1 MAHDVNMSL
10 EAGGNGG
17 ASARELVLERDL
29 VVRALPPFLGLK
41 ESRVGDAGIRAL
53 SGLFSFK
60 LDKNSLVTMAGITE
74 LIRRSPNL
82 RRLNTH
88 RCRQLIGFRDRISDL
103 MDSNRNKRLGQAEV
117 ITTIP

>member
-1 MAHDVNMSL
+1 MGSSQTRHKRVEPVAHDVNMSL

-29 VVRALPPFLGLK
+29 VVRALPPFLGL
-41 ESRVGDAGIRAL
+41 GD
-53 SGLFSFK
+53 
-60 LDKNSLVTMAGITE
+60 LVTMAGITE
-74 LIRRSPNL
+74 LIRNSPNL

-88 RCRQLIGFRDRISDL
+88 RCRQLIGFRGQISDL